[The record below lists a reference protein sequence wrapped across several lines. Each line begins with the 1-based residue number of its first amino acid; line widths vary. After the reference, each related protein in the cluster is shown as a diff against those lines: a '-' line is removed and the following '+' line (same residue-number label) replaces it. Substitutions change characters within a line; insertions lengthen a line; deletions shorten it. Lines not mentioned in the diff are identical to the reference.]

1 MSADRSTTY
10 APSERVSRCFGPQLV
25 HHRLHLIVV
34 KRFAIVAVKR
44 DAQEIVDFH
53 DLLDGGLLELIKQRQ
68 RNFVAVLDALE
79 PGAAKILQLGIL
91 FRFLVELNVQ
101 ARHLLHAL
109 FADGGFIAPQFIGGQ
124 QLAKLRAPIAQ
135 VVDAYALVAHEIVEI
150 VQGMSN
156 GRAGKVA
163 DMELLGDV
171 DAAVIDAHRAPM
183 PDILRAV
190 ALAF

>member
-1 MSADRSTTY
+1 MTSWM
-10 APSERVSRCFGPQLV
+10 
-25 HHRLHLIVV
+25 
-34 KRFAIVAVKR
+34 VAC
-44 DAQEIVDFH
+44 
-53 DLLDGGLLELIKQRQ
+53 LNWIKQRQ

-79 PGAAKILQLGIL
+79 PGAAKILQLGSFPL
-91 FRFLVELNVQ
+91 PRGTFNVQ

-156 GRAGKVA
+156 GRAGKGGRYGTVLA
-163 DMELLGDV
+163 MLMLL
-171 DAAVIDAHRAPM
+171 
-183 PDILRAV
+183 
-190 ALAF
+190 

>member
-1 MSADRSTTY
+1 M
-10 APSERVSRCFGPQLV
+10 FGPQLV

-109 FADGGFIAPQFIGGQ
+109 FADGGFIAPQFVGSQ